1 MLLFSV
7 QKQKG
12 KGHGLRCW
20 QMYIIAAQRKEV
32 SLCQHSRTQVSGGIS
47 LALLGS
53 HAQTLESIA
62 MARVEGY
69 CD

>member
-1 MLLFSV
+1 
-7 QKQKG
+7 
-12 KGHGLRCW
+12 
-20 QMYIIAAQRKEV
+20 MYIIAVQRKEV

>member
-1 MLLFSV
+1 MLAGVHYRSPEERSFPVSAFTYT
-7 QKQKG
+7 
-12 KGHGLRCW
+12 GLW
-20 QMYIIAAQRKEV
+20 
-32 SLCQHSRTQVSGGIS
+32 GIS